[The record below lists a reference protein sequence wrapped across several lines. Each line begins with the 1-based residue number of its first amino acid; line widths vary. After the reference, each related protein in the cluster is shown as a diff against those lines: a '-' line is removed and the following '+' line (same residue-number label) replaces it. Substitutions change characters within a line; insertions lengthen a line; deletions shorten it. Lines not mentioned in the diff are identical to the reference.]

1 MEKRFYN
8 PKVIAQFTLFYD
20 EENLPDLN
28 INGNF
33 LKFIWNK
40 GDDNVLIEL
49 DNQEQILYPNQIICT
64 TYLQNIRIS
73 NNQNQVVVLLFNR
86 EFYCVHTYDSEVSC
100 NGLLFFGSNQTPII
114 LLNQNEVQV
123 LTYLISVLK
132 DEFDIV
138 DGNREEMLRILLKRF
153 IIRCTRLAKQQLF
166 KGDISINE
174 VDIVRLF
181 NVLVEENYKKMKK
194 IVLLFLT
201 ASTFFACK
209 TNEVKTET
217 AASASGTV
225 TTTGP
230 DVDLIKKSITAWAD
244 GDWATYASTYADTAK
259 STHNAWPSATDST
272 VTVKIPALIEGFKK
286 QRELMDGNVTMGNS
300 IIEVV
305 TMPDGNKYGH
315 VWVELSWKSHTN
327 RHKLLSNKVPL

>member
-8 PKVIAQFTLFYD
+8 PKVKAQFTLFYD

-166 KGDISINE
+166 KGDISFNE

-181 NVLVEENYKKMKK
+181 NVLVEENYKKLKK
-194 IVLLFLT
+194 VSDYASLMNKSPKTISNIFNQYSELSPLQIIHQRVIIEAKRLFNYTSKSAKEIGQELGFDD
-201 ASTFFACK
+201 AAQFSKFFK
-209 TNEVKTET
+209 N
-217 AASASGTV
+217 V
-225 TTTGP
+225 TG
-230 DVDLIKKSITAWAD
+230 KSISEYRNT
-244 GDWATYASTYADTAK
+244 
-259 STHNAWPSATDST
+259 P
-272 VTVKIPALIEGFKK
+272 
-286 QRELMDGNVTMGNS
+286 
-300 IIEVV
+300 
-305 TMPDGNKYGH
+305 
-315 VWVELSWKSHTN
+315 
-327 RHKLLSNKVPL
+327 